1 MNTQDHLNML
11 INRAY
16 FENEDV
22 YRALM
27 AHRDVLI
34 QEREKDKK
42 VTDFIRRA
50 KGLPHF
56 GDSNPLTRI
65 P

>member
-1 MNTQDHLNML
+1 MNAQDHLNML

-27 AHRDVLI
+27 AHRDVVI
-34 QEREKDKK
+34 QEREKK
-42 VTDFIRRA
+42 VQGPSWWELGMKRR
-50 KGLPHF
+50 
-56 GDSNPLTRI
+56 SE
-65 P
+65 